1 SSTGPCLDIENL
13 LDPELKKRLGE
24 PLERPLRAARPQSPH
39 EAQLMSELYARI
51 AQKCGKPLL
60 DEVAGPN
67 SHERFDASLENA
79 TRVFDAI
86 VTEELAQQDATLSKD
101 VQPIPWRFYHSLL
114 SMRWC
119 AFPLLTLAYSG
130 SLLVACQ
137 LCGHF
142 GTWSAAVLAADCSR
156 SRARAVEAAVLL
168 GLALLLSGLL
178 IACAPLLGLE
188 ACGVMLKFSDE
199 TLQLLAAY
207 TALLGLGAVVGHF
220 LHVGLGKAARED
232 TRSGWRLGVGSR
244 SFSKAQATHAFWA
257 LYQPQAMALVYQL
270 HSDWP
275 YNILRLWKQPER
287 VGTPRVLQTYLAQP
301 EALRFL
307 VNSNFASKDFHEVR
321 AIWQGGQKEEVC
333 LYVIKDYEGHPTLEA
348 GFAASETDEADGWCC
363 LPLLKGIG
371 ETEGYQSGQ
380 ALSLSELQSLCASDL
395 TRVAAFLR
403 SDACKSVYVL
413 TGAGVSTGAG
423 IPDFRSAGGLYDSIR
438 PELITAS
445 FIQRQKMRFDPTYVV
460 ERDMFFQN
468 PFPYLEVRRP
478 FILGTHRQQWK
489 ATISHWF
496 MKFLEE
502 EGKLKRLFTQNIDGL
517 DYQTGISPTRVTN
530 VHGSIARVSC
540 EGCGKEMPF
549 DDFCA
554 QVRTNIKDIYKT
566 DPEAPEESTSIPC
579 PHCQHPLVKPN
590 TILFGSNLPEEFFG
604 RKSRRY
610 SQMQPVTVRT

>member
-1 SSTGPCLDIENL
+1 
-13 LDPELKKRLGE
+13 
-24 PLERPLRAARPQSPH
+24 
-39 EAQLMSELYARI
+39 M
-51 AQKCGKPLL
+51 
-60 DEVAGPN
+60 
-67 SHERFDASLENA
+67 
-79 TRVFDAI
+79 
-86 VTEELAQQDATLSKD
+86 
-101 VQPIPWRFYHSLL
+101 
-114 SMRWC
+114 
-119 AFPLLTLAYSG
+119 
-130 SLLVACQ
+130 
-137 LCGHF
+137 
-142 GTWSAAVLAADCSR
+142 
-156 SRARAVEAAVLL
+156 
-168 GLALLLSGLL
+168 
-178 IACAPLLGLE
+178 
-188 ACGVMLKFSDE
+188 
-199 TLQLLAAY
+199 
-207 TALLGLGAVVGHF
+207 
-220 LHVGLGKAARED
+220 
-232 TRSGWRLGVGSR
+232 
-244 SFSKAQATHAFWA
+244 
-257 LYQPQAMALVYQL
+257 
-270 HSDWP
+270 
-275 YNILRLWKQPER
+275 
-287 VGTPRVLQTYLAQP
+287 
-301 EALRFL
+301 
-307 VNSNFASKDFHEVR
+307 NSNFASKDFHEVR

-590 TILFGSNLPEEFFG
+590 TILFGSNLPEEFFDRVPELHQADLLLVAG
-604 RKSRRY
+604 TSLVVSPANSAVNEVPGSCMRVIINREQVGQDLGVEYGPHAMRDVWSGERTCDETFLQLIKLMGWQERLRRVKHRLPE
-610 SQMQPVTVRT
+610 SNQDMLQDL